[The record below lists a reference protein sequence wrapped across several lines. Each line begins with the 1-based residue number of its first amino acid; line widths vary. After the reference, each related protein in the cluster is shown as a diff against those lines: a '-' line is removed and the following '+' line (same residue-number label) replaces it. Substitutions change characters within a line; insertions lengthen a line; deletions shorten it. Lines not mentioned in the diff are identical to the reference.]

1 LIIAFVIFLMIKA
14 INAAKKKEDAAPA
27 VPAEP
32 PADIKLLTE
41 IRDLL
46 KK

>member
-1 LIIAFVIFLMIKA
+1 MD
-14 INAAKKKEDAAPA
+14 KKKDE

-32 PADIKLLTE
+32 PAKPRNEELLEE